1 VGARNVAQA
10 AELVRALHKQLH
22 KMTQQLVRLE
32 RQHVT
37 GSNSRASAI
46 RCEAAEL
53 RRDIIEAQIRSIGS
67 RAVS

>member
-1 VGARNVAQA
+1 
-10 AELVRALHKQLH
+10 
-22 KMTQQLVRLE
+22 MVRLE

-37 GSNSRASAI
+37 GINSRASAI

-53 RRDIIEAQIRSIGS
+53 RRDIIEAQILSIGN